1 MDKNRRCEEP
11 TFKVTILRRKKG
23 PGYEPWTQFLAAVL
37 QQLLFSIMSR
47 YLKTFNLSFLRN
59 SFPVFGS
66 EVDQRGRL
74 SAAVVDAARNLPDVE
89 PDQNVKKNLSEAV
102 LLHFIQHLLSI
113 CLFILRQNKCFMI
126 CASSVC
132 NSVAHLSLPV
142 LVFRYPN
149 NDGEQCYWDGY
160 LLLGSCQWY

>member
-1 MDKNRRCEEP
+1 MS
-11 TFKVTILRRKKG
+11 TIM
-23 PGYEPWTQFLAAVL
+23 P
-37 QQLLFSIMSR
+37 R
-47 YLKTFNLSFLRN
+47 YLKTLNLSFLRN

-89 PDQNVKKNLSEAV
+89 PDQNVKKLSEAV

-113 CLFILRQNKCFMI
+113 CLFIPSQNKRFMI

-132 NSVAHLSLPV
+132 NSVAHLSLLV

-149 NDGEQCYWDGY
+149 NDAEQYYWNEY
-160 LLLGSCQWY
+160 